1 MERETTI
8 KELDELL
15 ADGATQTA
23 TASTSTATSDTTDRA
38 NDSPAIFTAE
48 NLAATLELA
57 AAGLPVFPAR
67 VVLNVATGR
76 WIKRP
81 CIKGWQADATTN
93 TSAIE
98 HWWRQ
103 FPDAVPG
110 IELGRAQLVVI
121 DSDRHGG
128 PDGVAALSLLAADHG
143 GLPAGPVSETPGNG
157 EHHIYL
163 QPLGQ
168 PFGNRRGALP
178 GGIDVRGNGGW
189 IAGPGSVRPDGRR
202 WQAKLGTPLL
212 GDAFANGKLEKLPS
226 WLANIIR
233 AARPPSFSSFS
244 DFSDGARQK
253 QSSIEREVIYARR
266 ALEAAA
272 SELARMPPHSGR
284 NQALNGSAYH
294 MGRMA
299 ARGWIDRSEVADE
312 LWRAC
317 ITNGLAAED
326 GADRIQATLAS
337 GLIAGM
343 QKPAEDLRDR
353 RNTSGGK
360 EGTSTLCDPLPLARS
375 LPPAEPYPVD
385 SLGADLAAA
394 ARAFQAKTQAPMAI
408 CANAV
413 LAVACLAAQA
423 HADIELPTGEVKPVS
438 LFLVTIARSGER
450 KTSNDNLALTPVKT
464 RESELRVDHD
474 AAAIEH
480 ENALAAWEAERKHIL
495 QNKKKSFEARK
506 DELDQLGPQPK
517 PPLLPIIVCHE
528 PTFEGLARLLINGQP
543 SIGIF
548 ASEGG
553 VFIGGHGFS
562 EDAKL
567 RTAAGLSLLWD
578 DGRLT
583 RVRAGDGAVALA
595 GRRVSMHLQAQ
606 PDVAARLF
614 SDPMLVDQGL
624 LSRILVL
631 APESTQGQR
640 FWRDVAGDHNQ
651 AAQKYVARLNE
662 LFRRP
667 MPLKEGTRNELS
679 PRMLRLSAEA
689 RAIWTTF
696 HDEVERELPPGG
708 LYEAIAGFAA
718 KLPEHAARI
727 AAVLAMYGDPNA
739 TEVDARALSNGIT
752 LSRHYASTALRVHG
766 ASSVNAELLDA
777 EALLKWIRLRS
788 DRGLISLPDVVQ
800 TGPNRIRETATAKR
814 LLALLEQHRRIARV
828 SGSVTVNGKLRQDV
842 WRLIEGGYA

>member
-1 MERETTI
+1 M
-8 KELDELL
+8 L
-15 ADGATQTA
+15 A
-23 TASTSTATSDTTDRA
+23 
-38 NDSPAIFTAE
+38 
-48 NLAATLELA
+48 
-57 AAGLPVFPAR
+57 
-67 VVLNVATGR
+67 
-76 WIKRP
+76 
-81 CIKGWQADATTN
+81 
-93 TSAIE
+93 
-98 HWWRQ
+98 
-103 FPDAVPG
+103 
-110 IELGRAQLVVI
+110 
-121 DSDRHGG
+121 
-128 PDGVAALSLLAADHG
+128 
-143 GLPAGPVSETPGNG
+143 
-157 EHHIYL
+157 
-163 QPLGQ
+163 
-168 PFGNRRGALP
+168 
-178 GGIDVRGNGGW
+178 
-189 IAGPGSVRPDGRR
+189 
-202 WQAKLGTPLL
+202 
-212 GDAFANGKLEKLPS
+212 DAFAMGKIETLPD

-233 AARPPSFSSFS
+233 AARRPSFSSFG
-244 DFSDGARQK
+244 DFSGGARQK
-253 QSSIEREVIYARR
+253 KSSNEREVSYARR
-266 ALEAAA
+266 ALEETARD
-272 SELARMPPHSGR
+272 LARMAPHSGR
-284 NQALNGSAYH
+284 NDALNSGAYRI
-294 MGRMA
+294 GRMA
-299 ARGWIDRSEVADE
+299 ARGWIDQSEIADE
-312 LWRAC
+312 LWKAC
-317 ITNGLAAED
+317 MANGLVGED

-353 RNTSGGK
+353 RITTGGK

-385 SLGADLAAA
+385 SLGPVMAAA

-413 LAVACLAAQA
+413 LAVVGLAAQA
-423 HADIELPTGEVKPVS
+423 HADVELPTGEVKPVS

-450 KTSNDNLALTPVKT
+450 KTSNDNLALTPVKA
-464 RESELRVDHD
+464 RESDLRVAHD
-474 AAAIEH
+474 AAAIEY
-480 ENALAAWEAERKHIL
+480 ENAFAAWEAERKHIL

-506 DELDQLGPQPK
+506 DALNQLGPQPK
-517 PPLLPIIVCHE
+517 PPLSPIIVCHE

-595 GRRVSMHLQAQ
+595 GRRVAMHLQAQ

-614 SDPMLVDQGL
+614 SDPMLKDQGL

-631 APESTQGQR
+631 APDSTQGQR
-640 FWRDVAGDHNQ
+640 FWRDVKDDHNE

-667 MPLKEGTRNELS
+667 MPLKDGSRNELA
-679 PRMLRLSAEA
+679 PRVLRLSAEA
-689 RAIWTTF
+689 RAVWTAF
-696 HDEVERELPPGG
+696 HDEVERELPTGG
-708 LYEAIAGFAA
+708 LFEPVAGFAA

-727 AAVLAMYGDPNA
+727 AAVLAMYGDPDA
-739 TEVDARALSNGIT
+739 TEIDARALSNGIT
-752 LSRHYASTALRVHG
+752 LSRHYASTALRIHG
-766 ASSVNAELLDA
+766 ASRINAEVLDA

-828 SGSVTVNGKLRQDV
+828 LGPVTVNGKLRQDV
-842 WRLIEGGYA
+842 WRLIEGGDA

>member
-1 MERETTI
+1 M
-8 KELDELL
+8 
-15 ADGATQTA
+15 
-23 TASTSTATSDTTDRA
+23 STATSETTNRV
-38 NDSPAIFTAE
+38 NGSPGIFTAE
-48 NLAATLELA
+48 NLAAALELA

-67 VVLNVATGR
+67 ITLNAASGR
-76 WIKRP
+76 WDKRP
-81 CIKGWQADATTN
+81 CIKGWQADATTDA
-93 TSAIE
+93 SAIE
-98 HWWRQ
+98 QWWRQ

-110 IELGRAQLVVI
+110 IELGRAGLVVI

-143 GLPAGPVSETPGNG
+143 GLPEGPVSETPGNG

-163 QPLGQ
+163 QPSGEV
-168 PFGNRRGALP
+168 FGNGRGALP

-189 IAGPGSVRPDGRR
+189 IAGPGSVRPDGRC
-202 WQAKLGTPLL
+202 WQAKVGTPLL
-212 GDAFANGKLEKLPS
+212 GDAFAKGTMEKLPA

-233 AARPPSFSSFS
+233 ATVRSSFS
-244 DFSDGARQK
+244 NTSGFSSGPHQNK
-253 QSSIEREVIYARR
+253 SSNERETAYACR

-272 SELARMPPHSGR
+272 SELTRMPPHSGR
-284 NQALNGSAYH
+284 NNALNGSAYH

-299 ARGWIDRSEVADE
+299 ARGWIDRSEIADE
-312 LWRAC
+312 LWRASVA
-317 ITNGLAAED
+317 NGLVTED
-326 GADRIQATLAS
+326 GADRVQATLAS
-337 GLIAGM
+337 GLTAGM
-343 QKPAEDLRDR
+343 QKPAEDLRER
-353 RNTSGGK
+353 QNATGGK
-360 EGTSTLCDPLPLARS
+360 EGTSRLYDPLPLARS
-375 LPPAEPYPVD
+375 LPPADPYPVD
-385 SLGADLAAA
+385 ALGADMAAA
-394 ARAFQAKTQAPMAI
+394 ARAFQAKTQAPIAI

-423 HADIELPTGEVKPVS
+423 HADIELPTDEVKPIS

-464 RESELRVDHD
+464 RESELRVAHD

-480 ENALAAWEAERKHIL
+480 ENALAAWEAERKQIA
-495 QNKKKSFEARK
+495 NKKKSNFAERKEA
-506 DELDQLGPQPK
+506 LDQLGPQPK
-517 PPLLPIIVCHE
+517 PPLSPIIVCHE
-528 PTFEGLARLLINGQP
+528 PTFEGLARLLIDGQP

-595 GRRVSMHLQAQ
+595 GRRVAMHLQAQ

-614 SDPMLVDQGL
+614 SDPMLKDQGL

-640 FWRDVAGDHNQ
+640 FWTDVTTDHHE
-651 AAQKYVARLNE
+651 AAQGYVARLNE
-662 LFRRP
+662 MFRRP
-667 MPLKEGTRNELS
+667 MPLKDGTRNELE
-679 PRMLRLSAEA
+679 PRKLRLSAEA
-689 RAIWTTF
+689 RAVWTKF

-708 LYEAIAGFAA
+708 LYEPIAGLAA

-727 AAVLAMYGDPNA
+727 AAVLAMYGDLDA
-739 TEVDARALSNGIT
+739 TEVDARTLFNGIT
-752 LSRHYASTALRVHG
+752 LSRYYASTALRIHG
-766 ASSVNAELLDA
+766 ASRTSADLLDA
-777 EALLKWIRLRS
+777 EALLDWMRLKS
-788 DRGLISLPDVVQ
+788 DRGLVSLPDIVQ
-800 TGPNRIRETATAKR
+800 TGPNRIRDTGTAKR
-814 LLALLEQHRRIARV
+814 LLNLLEQHRRIERV
-828 SGSVTVNGKLRQDV
+828 SGPVVVHGKSRQDV